1 MLPADWLDQLK
12 AAYPKRDGGGDGKKI
27 VTRLVLKAVAEGA
40 EWERILRGAQNY
52 ARYCGRK
59 GFTGTEYV
67 MMLQTFVGRDW
78 HFDDWA
84 DKDLRTP
91 AQKREDAEREALT
104 MRAQALGHKEV
115 DWSRGTEAVRLA
127 VELAESKRLRIVK

>member
-1 MLPADWLDQLK
+1 MTIPADWLDQLK
-12 AAYPKRDGGGDGKKI
+12 AAYPKRAGGQGWAKVAKLVPKLIEDGHSWETILQGVRNYRTLCSREQKLH
-27 VTRLVLKAVAEGA
+27 TPYVLQARTFFGPDLWFEEYAE
-40 EWERILRGAQNY
+40 LD
-52 ARYCGRK
+52 
-59 GFTGTEYV
+59 V
-67 MMLQTFVGRDW
+67 
-78 HFDDWA
+78 
-84 DKDLRTP
+84 RTP